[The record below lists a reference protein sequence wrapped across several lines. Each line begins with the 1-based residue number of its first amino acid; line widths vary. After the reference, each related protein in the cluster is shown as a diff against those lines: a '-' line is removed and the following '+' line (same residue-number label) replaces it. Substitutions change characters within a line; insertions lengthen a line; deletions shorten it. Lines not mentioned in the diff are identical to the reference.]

1 MSSVKE
7 TDTHKLWRNIE
18 PHLKKAMQTVYL
30 REVSRSVFI
39 MSLMNHTT
47 FKSNHSFQQFGFCL
61 LWFVLIVVHLLLSSI
76 QSSVGADAANGGEG
90 DRSLERYQ
98 HTLSVVALN
107 YAARLQSR
115 C

>member
-1 MSSVKE
+1 MYPVKE

-30 REVSRSVFI
+30 REVSRSVPFT
-39 MSLMNHTT
+39 SVKPLMNHVTVG
-47 FKSNHSFQQFGFCL
+47 SA
-61 LWFVLIVVHLLLSSI
+61 VVSSHHCVSSLFPV

-90 DRSLERYQ
+90 GWSLERYQ
-98 HTLSVVALN
+98 HTLSAVALSDVI
-107 YAARLQSR
+107 RLQSR